1 MEELLGWLFEGE
13 TRLVIFALIAAM
25 LLVKWLVEPLVASPS
40 RFARRDGSDEIV
52 RAGQSHDGGAGGR
65 CKP

>member
-25 LLVKWLVEPLVASPS
+25 LLVKWLVES
-40 RFARRDGSDEIV
+40 ARGIAIALRET
-52 RAGQSHDGGAGGR
+52 RR
-65 CKP
+65 K